1 MERRCMLLVASS
13 MIAGATICAF
23 VGTPGFGQR
32 VHRHSLRRAT
42 HSANASPAECSQY
55 QKIADCPLVGCGGEA
70 AEQRL
75 NERKN
80 ISHVD
85 LSAAVPTNFDTLR
98 KKKVPPGY
106 KYGVTPTRQL
116 LTDAG
121 EGNVVTTVA
130 WLTAIR
136 DGSKETCNCK
146 LSKPADTDNHMVL
159 ISDYVINHYSPA
171 QWEKHSF
178 TVEFA
183 PRVKAKGHPNFKVGA
198 IRPLIVADPR
208 LRLRVRITGP
218 LMLDDYH
225 VKHPLPNGRQTNW
238 EIHPV
243 FKFEYCPHPQQCSLA
258 SDGGWV
264 NIDD

>member
-1 MERRCMLLVASS
+1 MTCRSFIHAISGAVVLIAALTFAAASEHAQRRHKHAAKPRPHAAKAAPVDCS
-13 MIAGATICAF
+13 MYTEIG
-23 VGTPGFGQR
+23 
-32 VHRHSLRRAT
+32 
-42 HSANASPAECSQY
+42 
-55 QKIADCPLVGCGGEA
+55 DCPLVGCGGEA

-80 ISHVD
+80 ISEID
-85 LSAAVPTNFDTLR
+85 LSTAVATKFDTLR
-98 KKKVPPGY
+98 KKKVPAGY

-116 LTDAG
+116 LTDGG
-121 EGNVVTTVA
+121 EGSVVSTAA

-146 LSKPADTDNHMVL
+146 LSKAADTDNHMVL
-159 ISDYVINHYSPA
+159 ISDYVINHYPPED
-171 QWEKHSF
+171 WEKHSF

-183 PRVKAKGHPNFKVGA
+183 PRVKAKGHPNFRVNA
-198 IRPLIVADPR
+198 IRPLIIADPR
-208 LRLRVRITGP
+208 GRLRVRITGP

-258 SDGGWV
+258 SDAGWV